1 MMFCSS
7 RIKKLGITT
16 AIIIIVIA
24 LIKVCY
30 VCEEGFVSNQNEKD
44 LVKQYAMRAR
54 NLPAKFVNGKPNRIH
69 TRKKQQQMYMDI
81 LHDSTSV
88 EDAKQKY
95 EKYAKLYPPL
105 DFIDEEPPNKVK
117 DIGFCAKDPT
127 NPTYYIAKTANK
139 DGWAEGDT
147 CYKQGGGTVA
157 YGQGPC
163 VGGTELT
170 GCMSACDKEDIACQG
185 VIAEIDDNFE
195 CSRKTCDTGYNYR
208 GAKDSTVRTSKGRVI
223 LLVEEIKPAI
233 IQTLKHQGIYD
244 DLNIMKEIVHNW
256 MFEIQ
261 INGIYTMFSPLMRC
275 NHDYGQDD
283 KGRETIEIKT
293 FPPSEFSD
301 GAVTTQS
308 ISWYQCGGPKSPSRG
323 KIEAHKKAIAEANA
337 EANAKADAYEEAE
350 AEAKAKAD
358 AYEEAE
364 AKAKADA
371 YEEAEAKAKADAYE
385 EAKAKA
391 KAKAYA
397 YEEAKAKADAEAAA
411 KIKGNTASEPAGG
424 SFAPHDQVGSI
435 LDENNSPFEKI
446 VDNNTVIGPPGILGP
461 SSLIPPDSRPVNII
475 ITSNVGPYGLVTN
488 PRKPQEISYNHELG
502 DKTNTQ
508 VNKTMSFMEHVM
520 NTSR

>member
-30 VCEEGFVSNQNEKD
+30 VCEEGFVSNQEEKD

-54 NLPAKFVNGKPNRIH
+54 KLPAKFVNGKPNRTH

-81 LHDSTSV
+81 LRYSTSV

-105 DFIDEEPPNKVK
+105 DFIDEEPHNKVK

-323 KIEAHKKAIAEANA
+323 KIEAHIKAIAEANA

-371 YEEAEAKAKADAYE
+371 
-385 EAKAKA
+385 
-391 KAKAYA
+391 
-397 YEEAKAKADAEAAA
+397 EAAA

-424 SFAPHDQVGSI
+424 TFAPHDQVGSI

>member
-30 VCEEGFVSNQNEKD
+30 VCEEGFVSNQEEKD

-54 NLPAKFVNGKPNRIH
+54 KLPAKFVNGMPTESSNQ
-69 TRKKQQQMYMDI
+69 KQKEMYTDI
-81 LHDSTSV
+81 LDNSTSV

-105 DFIDEEPPNKVK
+105 DFIDEEPHNKVK
-117 DIGFCAKDPT
+117 
-127 NPTYYIAKTANK
+127 
-139 DGWAEGDT
+139 
-147 CYKQGGGTVA
+147 
-157 YGQGPC
+157 
-163 VGGTELT
+163 
-170 GCMSACDKEDIACQG
+170 
-185 VIAEIDDNFE
+185 DDNFE
-195 CSRKTCDTGYNYR
+195 CSRKKCDTGYNYR

-308 ISWYQCGGPKSPSRG
+308 ISWYQCGGPKSPSRE
-323 KIEAHKKAIAEANA
+323 KSEARIKAIAEANA

-350 AEAKAKAD
+350 AKAKAD

-364 AKAKADA
+364 
-371 YEEAEAKAKADAYE
+371 
-385 EAKAKA
+385 AKA

-424 SFAPHDQVGSI
+424 TFAPHDQVGSI

>member
-358 AYEEAE
+358 AYEEA
-364 AKAKADA
+364 
-371 YEEAEAKAKADAYE
+371 
-385 EAKAKA
+385 KAKA